1 MKKHSLVLLSL
12 LAMVTGCAPKKAA
25 KAPTQ
30 TDLPKGGTTIKESDE
45 ANYKADI
52 KKTLEG
58 ALTLDGVSAVRYDAS
73 VSVKASGLHKET
85 EYGLLTAANVSA
97 EADLTVKDVN
107 AQYKTFGLELKNVSF
122 VATLDGK
129 KTDVLKNLT
138 LAVYLV
144 EGEEKCMGYF
154 DLSNASFKTNLQLVA
169 KLLMG
174 EDNYDPALFS
184 DTIINAIFGKQ
195 RRGYLDLT
203 DYMDATGLSLS
214 KNAPISESLIPL
226 FTAFILPSVLAQLDD
241 ITERVAAL
249 HPVVKNYSDKSYG
262 FAINSTVAAINSLV
276 GKEDEENTLSGNV
289 GLSLKSGSS
298 TGSAKPAF
306 EQSELKADLVD
317 SEENTSYEIRVKLNG
332 TYDAQITSNP
342 AASFKASDYPKDYS
356 QVYEKIMNI
365 IHLVDMVS

>member
-73 VSVKASGLHKET
+73 VSVKASGLHEET
-85 EYGLLTAANVSA
+85 EYGLLTAANVSG

-107 AQYKTFGLELKNVSF
+107 AQYKTFGLELKNVNF

-138 LAVYLV
+138 LTVYLA

-169 KLLMG
+169 QLLMG
-174 EDNYDPALFS
+174 DAYDPAFFG
-184 DTIINAIFGKQ
+184 DTIINKAFGKQ
-195 RRGYLDLT
+195 RRCYLDLS
-203 DYMDATGLSLS
+203 DYMDSTGLSLS

-226 FTAFILPSVLAQLDD
+226 FTAFILPSVLSQMDD
-241 ITERVAAL
+241 VTERVAAL

-262 FAINSTVAAINSLV
+262 FAINSTVAAINSIV
-276 GKEDEENTLSGNV
+276 GKEDEENSLSGNV
-289 GLSLKSGSS
+289 GMSLKSGSS

-306 EQSELKADLVD
+306 EESELKADLVD

-332 TYDAQITSNP
+332 TYDAQIKSNP
-342 AASFKASDYPKDYS
+342 ASSFKASDYSKDLKES
-356 QVYEKIMNI
+356 IDFIKQI
-365 IHLVDMVS
+365 IGVAQMVM